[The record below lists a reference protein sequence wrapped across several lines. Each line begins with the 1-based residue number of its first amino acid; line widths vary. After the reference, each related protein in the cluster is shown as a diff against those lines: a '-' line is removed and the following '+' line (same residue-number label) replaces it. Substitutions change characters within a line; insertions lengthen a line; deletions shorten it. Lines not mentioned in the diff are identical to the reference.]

1 MVLRFRR
8 WNRLATADG
17 DSMHYRVLLE
27 IRGFPAHAWS
37 ATTAQII
44 LGDACAAPEPTP
56 TTTASADFRRFQTVV
71 WCSDPDLIPNEAVVR
86 IPEKVAD
93 PEDNNLFLRP
103 DEIIHHEL
111 RLLAIKLKLKSWN
124 SRTGMIL
131 GHLLTSVRCRI
142 VFFLTLILMRTTQV
156 SLSICALIH
165 SHVELSFGPLVSVV
179 ALLAAVHV
187 RAMVVVLPLRTRL
200 WRAAIFLV
208 PFALVP
214 SSALLILFALK
225 VRGLAAI
232 NIWNLMR
239 L

>member
-17 DSMHYRVLLE
+17 DSMCYRVLLE

-56 TTTASADFRRFQTVV
+56 TTTASADFRCFQTVV

-93 PEDNNLFLRP
+93 PEDNNLFLQP

-111 RLLAIKLKLKSWN
+111 RLLAIKLKLKSLN

-131 GHLLTSVRCRI
+131 GHLLTPVHCRI
-142 VFFLTLILMRTTQV
+142 KFFDSDSDEDYPGFTQHMR
-156 SLSICALIH
+156 
-165 SHVELSFGPLVSVV
+165 SHPFPRRTVIRSPSFGGG
-179 ALLAAVHV
+179 AAGGG
-187 RAMVVVLPLRTRL
+187 AC
-200 WRAAIFLV
+200 
-208 PFALVP
+208 
-214 SSALLILFALK
+214 SGDGGGSAP
-225 VRGLAAI
+225 V
-232 NIWNLMR
+232 N
-239 L
+239 